1 MKNLHLLF
9 NHKLTAEQQNDA
21 IKTLQVANF
30 IYLTDE
36 LQQIWSNVPS
46 DETDIEKH
54 LKKLKEYI
62 EKNIKRNDI
71 VLIQGDFGATY
82 MMVDLVR
89 SLGAIAVYATT
100 KRSVVE
106 VMDGDKV
113 IKQSIFKHSIFR
125 RYKGDYSYM
134 QGKMAGY
141 QNMP

>member
-21 IKTLQVANF
+21 KKSLGITNF
-30 IYLTDE
+30 VYLNDE
-36 LQQIWSNVPS
+36 LQKIWSNVPS
-46 DETDIEKH
+46 GEAH
-54 LKKLKEYI
+54 LEVHLANLEGYLKE
-62 EKNIKRNDI
+62 NITRNDI
-71 VLIQGDFGATY
+71 VLVQGDFGATY

-89 SLGAIAVYATT
+89 SLGATAVYATT

-113 IKQSIFKHSIFR
+113 IKQSIFKHEMFR
-125 RYKGDYSYM
+125 EYSGNYHYM
-134 QGKMAGY
+134 KGKMAGY

>member
-1 MKNLHLLF
+1 MQNLHLLF

-21 IKTLQVANF
+21 IKTLQVTSF

-36 LQQIWSNVPS
+36 LQQVWSNVPS
-46 DETDIEKH
+46 DETNLEKY
-54 LKKLKEYI
+54 LKKIIEYI
-62 EKNIKRNDI
+62 KKNIKRNDT

-113 IKQSIFKHSIFR
+113 TKQSMFKHEMFR
-125 RYKGDYSYM
+125 QYKGDYSYKK
-134 QGKMAGY
+134 GKIAGD